1 MWSRAWHSWFSV
13 KLCLPPAPTPVV
25 KSERICLL
33 LTQSEWYSIERFADY
48 LPMPLKSS
56 HFFEVWVSVF
66 QRISHPETRWKQTK
80 SRATPVEL
88 NSAEIF
94 ENLAS
99 WPQWRETASKRL
111 CNLPEVAQQIG
122 AEAKIVFIFWFLGQ
136 DSLWPSLQ
144 IPFKLDYMF
153 LWELCFHI
161 FCMLQ
166 WAMCL
171 DFIWVSIFDLWGRY
185 LKALSPNEK
194 VSTVLPLLP
203 AFYFMLFLES
213 RQKTLAGRQKKKKK
227 CTENF
232 GVGPH
237 GSSCFLL
244 VIWAS
249 AEMLQGFMFAFIL
262 K

>member
-1 MWSRAWHSWFSV
+1 MGGTKTEDASGGTYRSTHYWAKLPRGRSHLPCRGPFFFKWWKEQVFMWSRAWHSWFSV
-13 KLCLPPAPTPVV
+13 KLCLPPAPSPFV

-48 LPMPLKSS
+48 LPMPMKGS

-122 AEAKIVFIFWFLGQ
+122 AEAKIESSSS
-136 DSLWPSLQ
+136 DS
-144 IPFKLDYMF
+144 
-153 LWELCFHI
+153 
-161 FCMLQ
+161 
-166 WAMCL
+166 
-171 DFIWVSIFDLWGRY
+171 
-185 LKALSPNEK
+185 
-194 VSTVLPLLP
+194 
-203 AFYFMLFLES
+203 
-213 RQKTLAGRQKKKKK
+213 
-227 CTENF
+227 
-232 GVGPH
+232 
-237 GSSCFLL
+237 
-244 VIWAS
+244 
-249 AEMLQGFMFAFIL
+249 
-262 K
+262 